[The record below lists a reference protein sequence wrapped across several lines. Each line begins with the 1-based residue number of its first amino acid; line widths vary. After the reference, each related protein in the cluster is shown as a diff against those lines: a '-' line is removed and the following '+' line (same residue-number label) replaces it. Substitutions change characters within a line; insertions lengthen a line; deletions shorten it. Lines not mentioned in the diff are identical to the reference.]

1 MNGVHVYVCMSLYQY
16 VKVSNWRNMSMNRTY
31 STSYLMA
38 KIDNLCLLILTF
50 MTNSMTVKYTTWVNT
65 ISFFNTCNY
74 MILDFAE
81 LRCLV
86 LLSAQFLNC
95 STYMPRIF
103 SKSEYQR
110 FPFFFLIG
118 FWRYTHQ
125 CLMMSHSF
133 RRSFDSSVWPWGC
146 QVRWQRAPCRLWERS
161 CTSHRDLWLACL
173 IGPQLGGKPETSLK
187 MSTSRGEIL
196 YWIEYFFRVCTLF

>member
-1 MNGVHVYVCMSLYQY
+1 MHDLKKIDYHYYLLKGFQKSRNCLKWRYCYLLYNYQSVNEWCTCVCMSLYQY

-74 MILDFAE
+74 MILDFAK

-110 FPFFFLIG
+110 FPIFF
-118 FWRYTHQ
+118 
-125 CLMMSHSF
+125 
-133 RRSFDSSVWPWGC
+133 
-146 QVRWQRAPCRLWERS
+146 
-161 CTSHRDLWLACL
+161 
-173 IGPQLGGKPETSLK
+173 
-187 MSTSRGEIL
+187 
-196 YWIEYFFRVCTLF
+196 